1 MTGVPDF
8 QHSLLAAI
16 PHLRAFAIGLCG
28 KADSADDLVQET
40 LVRAWANRAGFQP
53 GTNLTAWL
61 YTILRNVFYTEYRKR
76 RHEVADTDGQY
87 AAMQAH
93 RPLQESHIAFQ
104 EFRVALAKLPDDQRE
119 ALLLVGSSGL
129 SYEEAAQIC
138 GCALGT
144 MKSRVYRARVR
155 LAATL
160 SVSTTE
166 LHRQGS
172 EWDAVVDA
180 KSDAA
185 D

>member
-1 MTGVPDF
+1 MSGVPDF
-8 QHSLLAAI
+8 QHSLLATI

-28 KADSADDLVQET
+28 KADGADDLVQET

-104 EFRVALAKLPDDQRE
+104 EFRVALGKLPDDQRE

-155 LAATL
+155 LAAML
-160 SVSTTE
+160 SVNATE

-172 EWDAVVDA
+172 EWDAVIDA

>member
-1 MTGVPDF
+1 MTDVPDF
-8 QHSLLAAI
+8 QNSLLAAI

-155 LAATL
+155 LAAML

>member
-1 MTGVPDF
+1 MSDAPDF
-8 QHSLLAAI
+8 QHGLLAAI

-28 KADSADDLVQET
+28 KTDSADDLVQEA
-40 LVRAWANRAGFQP
+40 LVRAWANRAEFQA

-61 YTILRNVFYTEYRKR
+61 YTILRNAFYSEYRKR

-87 AAMQAH
+87 AATLAH
-93 RPLQESHIAFQ
+93 RPTQESHIAFQ
-104 EFRVALAKLPDDQRE
+104 EFRAALARLPVDQRE

-129 SYEEAAQIC
+129 SYEAAAQIC
-138 GCALGT
+138 VCAIGT

-155 LAATL
+155 LAAML

-172 EWDAVVDA
+172 EWDVVVDA

-185 D
+185 A

>member
-1 MTGVPDF
+1 MTDVPDF
-8 QHSLLAAI
+8 QHSLLAAV

-87 AAMQAH
+87 AAKQAH

-129 SYEEAAQIC
+129 SYEEASQIC

-155 LAATL
+155 LAAML
-160 SVSTTE
+160 SVNTPE

-172 EWDAVVDA
+172 EWDAVIDA

>member
-1 MTGVPDF
+1 MTEVPDF
-8 QHSLLAAI
+8 QHGLLAAI

-40 LVRAWANRAGFQP
+40 LVKAWANRAGFQP
-53 GTNLTAWL
+53 GTKLTAWL

-76 RHEVADTDGQY
+76 RYEVADTDGQY

-104 EFRVALAKLPDDQRE
+104 EFRVALGKLPDDQRE

-129 SYEEAAQIC
+129 PYEEAAQIC

-155 LAATL
+155 LAAML
-160 SVSTTE
+160 SVTTTE

-172 EWDAVVDA
+172 EWDAMVDA

>member
-1 MTGVPDF
+1 MTDVPDF

-155 LAATL
+155 LAAML
-160 SVSTTE
+160 SVNTPE

-172 EWDAVVDA
+172 EWDAVIDA

>member
-1 MTGVPDF
+1 MTDVPDF
-8 QHSLLAAI
+8 QHSLLATI

-40 LVRAWANRAGFQP
+40 LVRAWANQGGFQP
-53 GTNLTAWL
+53 GTNLSAWL

-87 AAMQAH
+87 AATLAH
-93 RPLQESHIAFQ
+93 RPVQESHIAFQ
-104 EFRVALAKLPDDQRE
+104 EFRAALAKLPDDQRE

-138 GCALGT
+138 DCALGT

-155 LAATL
+155 LTTML
-160 SVSTTE
+160 SVSATE
-166 LHRQGS
+166 LHGQSS
-172 EWDAVVDA
+172 EWDAMVDA